1 MMSRRLRDNADFL
14 RVLAK
19 SNPKLRRAIL
29 KCCNTEL
36 VKTICEVTL
45 NVLKGVVPI
54 SKQQK
59 KRLTRYK
66 KVLRALVDKKV
77 SINKKKEFL
86 NQSGGNFLPFLI
98 PPVLSVLASLI
109 SKKL

>member
-1 MMSRRLRDNADFL
+1 MSRRLRDNADFL

-29 KCCNTEL
+29 KCCNAEL
-36 VKTICEVTL
+36 IKAICEVTL
-45 NVLKGVVPI
+45 NVLRGVVPI
-54 SKQQK
+54 SEQQK
-59 KRLTRYK
+59 KKLKRYK
-66 KVLRALVDKKV
+66 RVLRALIDKKA
-77 SINKKKEFL
+77 SITKKRKFL
-86 NQSGGNFLPFLI
+86 NQTGGSFLPFLI

>member
-29 KCCNTEL
+29 KCCNPEL
-36 VKTICEVTL
+36 IKAVCEVAL
-45 NVLKGVVPI
+45 NVLKGVVPV
-54 SKQQK
+54 SEQQK
-59 KRLTRYK
+59 KKLKRYK
-66 KVLRALVDKKV
+66 RVLRALTDKKV
-77 SINKKKEFL
+77 SITKKREFL
-86 NQSGGNFLPFLI
+86 NQTGGNFLPFLI